1 MAIILAIVRISKNPN
16 NQFGGA
22 GMVANI
28 YNPHVEG
35 QQHSACRMK
44 IQKGSNILQIG
55 WRVDPTLYR
64 DNKTRLLAGNK
75 HCFNV
80 LCPGFIIVNNVI
92 PINMAFDKISTRG
105 GKTWEFAMFIE
116 RIFTE
121 LISFA
126 NNVEWGGVAYSPPG
140 VPKSPM
146 GSSFFPVGNS
156 VSDGYCR
163 ALTVLNNK
171 GATINVNKTTIYVDD
186 TNLYQVL
193 DDPQVGI
200 GKFKH
205 CAFFGG
211 PGESHQL

>member
-1 MAIILAIVRISKNPN
+1 F
-16 NQFGGA
+16 Q
-22 GMVANI
+22 
-28 YNPHVEG
+28 
-35 QQHSACRMK
+35 
-44 IQKGSNILQIG
+44 
-55 WRVDPTLYR
+55 VDPTRYR
-64 DNKTRLLAGNK
+64 DNKTRLFVHFQAGNK

-116 RIFTE
+116 QVHFLGNWWIIVDEDYDQIGFWPQKIFTK
-121 LISFA
+121 LTSFA
-126 NNVEWGGVAYSPPG
+126 NNVEWGGVACSPSG
-140 VPKSPM
+140 VPKPPM

-163 ALTVLNNK
+163 ALKVLNNK

-211 PGESHQL
+211 PGESSTLNVMIFTFYVKKNMKYIF